1 MSDMAHHGVSLIE
14 ASEITETL
22 QAEFRVLSSSWV
34 DLARKVQAALD
45 KGVPGALGM
54 GRREWLERTFDRS
67 GSALLSQLRDLRA
80 LQGVPEEIAGQI
92 SEYNAH
98 ELAKLPEQDR
108 RNPQILKAAVNDRP
122 DEFRARIAQL
132 RKTKYGLEP
141 DEWKTLVRPL
151 PCELVDRWE
160 AQEKRI
166 AAALYIRLP
175 KPEEELRAWKAAE
188 ITVWERLITL
198 MEQTDNWQLKAWVND
213 ENPNDREE

>member
-1 MSDMAHHGVSLIE
+1 MAPYRVPEEE
-14 ASEITETL
+14 AREISQTL

-45 KGVPGALGM
+45 RGVPGALGM

-67 GSALLSQLRDLRA
+67 GSYLMHQLDDLRA

-98 ELAKLPEQDR
+98 QLTRLPERDR
-108 RNPQILKAAVNDRP
+108 HNPEILKAAVNDNP
-122 DEFRARIAQL
+122 AEFRDRVTEI
-132 RKTKYGLEP
+132 RKTKYGIEA
-141 DEWKTLVRPL
+141 EKWKSIVRPL
-151 PCELVDRWE
+151 PIELVARWE

>member
-1 MSDMAHHGVSLIE
+1 MAHYGVSLIE
-14 ASEITETL
+14 ASEITQTL

-45 KGVPGALGM
+45 RGVPGALGM
-54 GRREWLERTFDRS
+54 GKEEWLERTLDRS
-67 GSALLSQLRDLRA
+67 ASYLMRQLKDLRA

-98 ELAKLPEQDR
+98 QLTRLPERDR
-108 RNPQILKAAVNDRP
+108 HNPEILKAAVNENP
-122 DEFRARIAQL
+122 AEFRDRVTEI
-132 RKTKYGLEP
+132 RKTKYGIEA
-141 DEWKTLVRPL
+141 EKWKSIVRPL
-151 PCELVDRWE
+151 PIELVARWE

-198 MEQTDNWQLKAWVND
+198 MEQTDNFQLRAWVND